1 MATVWVG
8 YWIKFEISVAETY
21 SDIEICKV
29 VRFAKQLTAFT
40 RYFCNILKIKIFDVW
55 LGSEHT
61 PRQGIKSNQKQQKD
75 NTVNIYLFKVINRN
89 TRKKVWNVFKVN
101 NKNIVSF
108 KHISHLFLLFLLLT
122 KKNQMLTVLF
132 LCCS

>member
-1 MATVWVG
+1 MTFQWKLGTIGLNLRAASLTLLRVINPKNQNKIERIGQKESSKMMATVWVG

-40 RYFCNILKIKIFDVW
+40 RYFCNILKIRIFDVW

-61 PRQGIKSNQKQQKD
+61 PR
-75 NTVNIYLFKVINRN
+75 
-89 TRKKVWNVFKVN
+89 
-101 NKNIVSF
+101 
-108 KHISHLFLLFLLLT
+108 
-122 KKNQMLTVLF
+122 
-132 LCCS
+132 